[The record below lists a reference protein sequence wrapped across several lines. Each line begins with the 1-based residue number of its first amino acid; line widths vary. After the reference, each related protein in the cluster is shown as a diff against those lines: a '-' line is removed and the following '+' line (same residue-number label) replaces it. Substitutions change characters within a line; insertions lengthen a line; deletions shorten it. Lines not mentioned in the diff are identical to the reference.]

1 MEERTDTFSYTYSA
15 EQQEEI
21 ISIRKKYMKQEE
33 NKMDQLRKLDRQV
46 YQKAQCYAIV
56 LGVIGILLLG
66 IGMSVA
72 MTDIAAHIGNA
83 AMFIAVPVGVVG
95 IVLIALAYPI
105 YNKVMKK
112 ERQRIAP
119 EILRLTEELMK

>member
-21 ISIRKKYMKQEE
+21 MSIRKKYMKQEE

-56 LGVIGILLLG
+56 LGVIGTLLLG

>member
-21 ISIRKKYMKQEE
+21 MSIRKKYMKQEE

>member
-1 MEERTDTFSYTYSA
+1 MEERNDTFNYTYSA
-15 EQQEEI
+15 EQQDEI
-21 ISIRKKYMKQEE
+21 MNIRKKYMEPEE

-56 LGVIGILLLG
+56 LGVIGTLLLG
-66 IGMSVA
+66 IGMSAA